1 MSNVL
6 VTGATGLL
14 GSRLVP
20 LLQTRGH
27 QVTRL
32 GHTHVAQLNAD
43 LVSYE
48 QTARALDQARPE
60 VIINLTALTNVDRC
74 ETHPQEAYLLNVKPV
89 ENLSAW
95 MQSTSR
101 PCHLIQISSD
111 QVYDGAGPHAESELT
126 IRNHYAMSKLAG
138 EFAAGTVNSTILRTN
153 FVGRSQREGRASFT
167 DWLYDAL
174 RGRASVNVFE
184 DVMFSPLAIG
194 SLCDCIERA
203 IGEKPMGIFNLGSR
217 DGMSKADFAFAFA
230 GAVGLPT
237 NALVRSNASA
247 VATLAARRPT
257 DMRMQCEK
265 FEMRMGF
272 KLPRLIDEIQVLA
285 REYRVTPG

>member
-1 MSNVL
+1 MAKVL

-27 QVTRL
+27 LVTQL
-32 GHTHVAQLNAD
+32 GHTHLTQINAD

-48 QTARALDQARPE
+48 QTVRALDQARPE

-89 ENLSAW
+89 ENLSSW

-111 QVYDGAGPHAESELT
+111 QLYDGPGPHAEGELT
-126 IRNHYAMSKLAG
+126 IRNHYAVSKLAG
-138 EFAAGTVNSTILRTN
+138 EFAAGIENSTILRTN
-153 FVGRSQREGRASFT
+153 FVGRSLREGRTSFT

-174 RGRASVNVFE
+174 RSRTPINVFD
-184 DVMFSPLAIG
+184 DVMFSPLAINT
-194 SLCDCIERA
+194 LCDCIERS
-203 IGEKPMGIFNLGSR
+203 IVERPKGVYNLGSR
-217 DGMSKADFAFAFA
+217 EGMSKADFAFSFA
-230 GAVGLPT
+230 VAVGLPT
-237 NALVRSNASA
+237 KALVRSNSSA

-265 FEMRMGF
+265 FEKRMVL
-272 KLPRLIDEIQVLA
+272 KLPRLIDEVQVIA
-285 REYRVTPG
+285 RDYRVTPS